1 MKHLLTV
8 LLLASLVL
16 VGCNNDKDGQLSTD
30 LVTSPKSATQT
41 SDKQAVIEF
50 EKEEHDFGTLL
61 QGEVV
66 SYSFHF
72 TNTGNVPLIISQVTS
87 SCGCT
92 VANYSHD
99 PIAPGKSGV
108 IQATYNSAGHHGF
121 QSRFLTVM
129 SNTIPAKHTLRIKG
143 KVLTPDQY

>member
-8 LLLASLVL
+8 LLLASLIL

-41 SDKQAVIEF
+41 SDKQAIIEF